1 MIKMRKMKDSG
12 IVWIGEIP
20 EGWSIARLSQIS
32 EIITG
37 GTPPKNNSKSYYSVN
52 GVMWVKPNDLNGL
65 KEINCTKEYLTE
77 EGCQFVKLVAPN
89 TPLIC
94 CIGSI
99 GKLGVSNYGVTFN
112 QQINAILFNERVI
125 NIRFGFY
132 SLFVQ
137 EQQHEY
143 YSNGNVV
150 KIINSSNHGQVVIAY
165 PNKILQQKIADFLD
179 KKCSEIDKLIELQE
193 SMIEKL
199 KEYKQS
205 VITQAVTKGLDP
217 DVPMKESG
225 IEWIGKI
232 PEGWEVVRIK
242 DIGTYRNGVI
252 YSPEDL
258 VDEGNGTLVLRSSN
272 IKDGKL
278 VLEDNVYIS
287 ATINDN
293 LMVKKGDILICSRNG
308 SKALIGKNAIID
320 RDINAAFGAFMMI
333 FRCKNPKYTY
343 YILNSEVFA
352 YYLGSYLTSTINQL
366 TGKNFGNMQIIY
378 AKDIQTQHQIAD
390 YLDKKCA
397 EIDDLIKL
405 KEQKIEKLKEYKK
418 SLIYEYVTGKKEV
431 V

>member
-1 MIKMRKMKDSG
+1 MRNMKDSG
-12 IVWIGEIP
+12 IAWIGEIP
-20 EGWSIARLSQIS
+20 EGYSLSRLKYFIKFINGYAFDSNEFSTESGMPVIRIGDIATKIDVNQCVKVVPNIKYNSFLAEEHDILLAMSGATFGKTALLHDKTQAYINQRVG
-32 EIITG
+32 IIRSNA
-37 GTPPKNNSKSYYSVN
+37 NNYFNYLFN
-52 GVMWVKPNDLNGL
+52 IAGFF
-65 KEINCTKEYLTE
+65 EYLRYTFM
-77 EGCQFVKLVAPN
+77 GSAQPN
-89 TPLIC
+89 ISGED
-94 CIGSI
+94 I
-99 GKLGVSNYGVTFN
+99 KNYTFLN
-112 QQINAILFNERVI
+112 L
-125 NIRFGFY
+125 
-132 SLFVQ
+132 
-137 EQQHEY
+137 
-143 YSNGNVV
+143 
-150 KIINSSNHGQVVIAY
+150 
-165 PNKILQQKIADFLD
+165 PNKKQIADFLD
-179 KKCSEIDKLIELQE
+179 KKCAEIDKLIELQE

-199 KEYKQS
+199 KEYEQS
-205 VITQAVTKGLDP
+205 VITNAVTKGLDP
-217 DVPMKESG
+217 DVPMKDSG

-258 VDEGNGTLVLRSSN
+258 VDEENGTLVLRSSN

-287 ATINDN
+287 ATINNN

-366 TGKNFGNMQIIY
+366 TCKNFGNMQIIY
-378 AKDIQTQHQIAD
+378 AKDNQTQQQIAD

-397 EIDDLIKL
+397 EIDELIKL

-431 V
+431 C

>member
-1 MIKMRKMKDSG
+1 MIKTKDSG

-179 KKCSEIDKLIELQE
+179 KKCAEIDKLIELQE

-217 DVPMKESG
+217 DVPMKDSG

-232 PEGWEVVRIK
+232 PEGWECCRIK
-242 DIGTYRNGVI
+242 NIAYFNPITKIDQGKDIVSYAPMDCV
-252 YSPEDL
+252 
-258 VDEGNGTLVLRSSN
+258 
-272 IKDGKL
+272 KDGWL
-278 VLEDNVYIS
+278 IHNEININNVSTGLTLFQENDIVMAKVTPCFENGNIAIATELKNGIAYGSSELFVFRSKNTYNKWLFYFLRNNIFKQRASSTMTGTGGLKRVSPKFVSDYPLAIPPYI
-287 ATINDN
+287 
-293 LMVKKGDILICSRNG
+293 
-308 SKALIGKNAIID
+308 
-320 RDINAAFGAFMMI
+320 
-333 FRCKNPKYTY
+333 
-343 YILNSEVFA
+343 E
-352 YYLGSYLTSTINQL
+352 Q
-366 TGKNFGNMQIIY
+366 Q
-378 AKDIQTQHQIAD
+378 QIAD

>member
-1 MIKMRKMKDSG
+1 MNKMRKMKDSG
-12 IVWIGEIP
+12 IAWIGEIP
-20 EGWSIARLSQIS
+20 EGWSVLKLKNKYAYKKEIVGEKANDFERLALTLRGVIKRDKYDSEGLQPKEFNNYQIIRENDLIFKMIDLQNVS
-32 EIITG
+32 TSRVGLSKYSGIVSPAYIRFTQKSNDIYGEFIYYFLMSLYY
-37 GTPPKNNSKSYYSVN
+37 NFVFNSMGDN
-52 GVMWVKPNDLNGL
+52 GVRSALNSYDMGNL
-65 KEINCTKEYLTE
+65 DIPY
-77 EGCQFVKLVAPN
+77 P
-89 TPLIC
+89 
-94 CIGSI
+94 
-99 GKLGVSNYGVTFN
+99 SN
-112 QQINAILFNERVI
+112 IE
-125 NIRFGFY
+125 
-132 SLFVQ
+132 
-137 EQQHEY
+137 
-143 YSNGNVV
+143 
-150 KIINSSNHGQVVIAY
+150 
-165 PNKILQQKIADFLD
+165 QQKIADFLD
-179 KKCSEIDKLIELQE
+179 KKCAEIDKLIELQE

-217 DVPMKESG
+217 DVPMKDSG

-242 DIGTYRNGVI
+242 DIGSFRNGVI

-287 ATINDN
+287 ATIKDN